1 MEERIIT
8 PIDRGK
14 HKDLPPLIFRET
26 IANISVKFE
35 ILL

>member
-8 PIDRGK
+8 PIDRDK
-14 HKDLPPLIFRET
+14 HEDFPPLIFREI
-26 IANISVKFE
+26 IAKIPVKFK